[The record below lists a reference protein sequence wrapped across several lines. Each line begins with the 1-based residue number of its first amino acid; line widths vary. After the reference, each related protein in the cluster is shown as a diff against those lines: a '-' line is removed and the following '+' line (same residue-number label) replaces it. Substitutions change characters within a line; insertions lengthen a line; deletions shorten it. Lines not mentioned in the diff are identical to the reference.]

1 MADDEKIL
9 ENAKALYGL
18 SGQATSWDKLTKAKQ
33 TPYVNI
39 ARGLADNKDA
49 ILADLVSDYA
59 GCFGASTKTQKLIHT
74 VIGIILGAAG
84 ALGLMGT
91 SGCGHTVDVTPDQTT
106 ICKDGSCLVIEQGH
120 MSFRQNAPENTA
132 PPIVVQDKK

>member
-18 SGQATSWDKLTKAKQ
+18 SGQGTAWDKLTKAKQ
-33 TPYVNI
+33 TPYINI
-39 ARGLADNKDA
+39 ARGLADNKNA
-49 ILADLVSDYA
+49 ILADLISDYA
-59 GCFGASTKTQKLIHT
+59 GCFGASTKTQKIIHT

-84 ALGLMGT
+84 VLGLGLS
-91 SGCGHTVDVTPDQTT
+91 SGCGHTVDITPEETV

-120 MSFRQNAPENTA
+120 VSFRQNAPENTA